1 MGATLPAGQA
11 AVNPIAECRARR
23 RCASGRDGAVLP
35 GATALFF
42 RARRRVAFGSFITSL
57 EIYYVT

>member
-1 MGATLPAGQA
+1 MPGATAL
-11 AVNPIAECRARR
+11 CFRARR

-35 GATALFF
+35 GATALCF